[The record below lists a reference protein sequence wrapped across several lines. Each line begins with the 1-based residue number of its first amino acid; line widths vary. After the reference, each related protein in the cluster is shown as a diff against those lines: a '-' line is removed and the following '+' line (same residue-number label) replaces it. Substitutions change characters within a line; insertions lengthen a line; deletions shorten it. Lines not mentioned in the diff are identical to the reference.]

1 MGLFRQIVSPI
12 IILTSLNLG
21 NNKLFYRKDAYATYF
36 THTRSRFYNE
46 KQHLNALM
54 PKLKNKLFHK
64 SNMSGIDT
72 IEISV
77 STLQVPFLLIV
88 RVVTNL
94 S

>member
-1 MGLFRQIVSPI
+1 
-12 IILTSLNLG
+12 
-21 NNKLFYRKDAYATYF
+21 
-36 THTRSRFYNE
+36 
-46 KQHLNALM
+46 M